1 MKISEE
7 MLEVIKNTHKFT
19 KEPWTSKF
27 GISYIGYCH
36 TLTNSEI
43 EEGMILK
50 LTRRS
55 AHKLLMKDIKRIE
68 RFINTQ
74 LKSNGTP
81 SIPQNHFDVL
91 CSIAYDIG
99 NVGLKNSTFFKEYKN
114 GLLNDPAS
122 RIMVWCYIKDQ
133 LSLAMKYR
141 REIDLQIFTISNYN
155 ITRKEENESK
165 RTSASHVRESK
176 IIG

>member
-1 MKISEE
+1 MKVSEE
-7 MLEVIKNTHKFT
+7 MLDVIKNTHKFT

-36 TLTNSEI
+36 TLTPSDIEDSEV
-43 EEGMILK
+43 LK

-91 CSIAYDIG
+91 CSVAYDIG

-122 RIMVWCYIKDQ
+122 RIMVWCYIRDQ
-133 LSLAMKYR
+133 LSLAMKFR
-141 REIDLQIFTISNYN
+141 REIDLQIFTKSDYN
-155 ITRKEENESK
+155 ITRNEENESK
-165 RTSASHVRESK
+165 RTSSSYA
-176 IIG
+176 